1 MSGNNPVDAR
11 GPNNPNPNPPK
22 AAGDTSAA
30 KPVKPKTKREVP
42 FVAQL
47 TPTDCGAASL
57 SAVLSYYG
65 KEIPIH
71 AVRTSLGGGR
81 NGVTARQLLTAARQ
95 FGLRARAVNV
105 ELDKLPFLPPASILH
120 WDLNHFVVFEKANK
134 KGVVI
139 VDPGMGRRVLKMED
153 VSKSLSGVGLL
164 LEPGEGFD
172 QVAGEKRSRF
182 GRYANWI
189 LGHRGIWQRL
199 LLTSMFL
206 QLIAL
211 SVPGLM
217 GALVDKVVPR
227 ADVDLLSLV
236 SAGFLSIGAF
246 YFLTTFLRTRL
257 LLHLR
262 TKVEASMSMDFV
274 EHLLAL
280 PYTFFQQRT
289 TGDLMM
295 RLSSQTA
302 IREILTSGALSAM
315 LDGAMV
321 TVYLVLLVG
330 AAPILALVALGIVA
344 VQVAIYLV
352 AGRRNAA
359 LMVESLAAQARLE
372 GYQVE
377 MLAGIETLKSMGAA
391 DRAQTRWSDLYVI
404 SLNNTVKRGELDG
417 MFSALIGVLRF
428 CGPISLM
435 LTGAHLVLV
444 GELSLGTMLGLS
456 ALGAGFLEP
465 VANLVNTGMKL
476 AQLKGYMERIEDVLD
491 TPTEP
496 KPAQGSAPVTRL
508 VGSIKVDGLAFA
520 YPSEPRPTLQGITL
534 EIQPGERVAIVGA
547 SGSGKS
553 TLARLLA
560 GLYEPGAGNIS
571 YDDVNVKSWDLNQLR
586 ERLGIVT
593 QDTRLFSGTIRDNLT
608 LFDPAVPQDDVE
620 RSVRLAALDLD
631 IARMPMGYDTV
642 LADGGSS
649 LSGGQRQRV
658 SLARALL
665 RRPTILVLDE
675 ATSALDTV
683 TEALVQERLKE
694 LKCTQVIVAHRLSTV
709 MHADKIVVLDQ
720 GRMIAVGNHDELM
733 RRSREYQYLVRAQQN
748 ARPEAVPPVTSDA
761 MTTKLAMPEPG
772 ASQEEVLPTRVLQR

>member
-1 MSGNNPVDAR
+1 MSGNNAKD
-11 GPNNPNPNPPK
+11 G
-22 AAGDTSAA
+22 SA
-30 KPVKPKTKREVP
+30 KPASEQNGGKQSKPKTKREIP
-42 FVAQL
+42 FIAQL

-57 SAVLSYYG
+57 SSVLHYYG
-65 KEIPIH
+65 KEVPIH
-71 AVRTSLGGGR
+71 NVRTSLGGGR

-105 ELDKLPFLPPASILH
+105 ELEKLPFLPAASILH
-120 WDLNHFVVFEKANK
+120 WDLNHFVVFEKATK
-134 KGVVI
+134 KGVQI
-139 VDPGMGRRVLKMED
+139 VDPGMGRRVLKMEE

-172 QVAGEKRSRF
+172 QVAGEKRGRW
-182 GRYANWI
+182 GRYAHWI

-199 LLTSMFL
+199 LLTSLFL
-206 QLIAL
+206 QMVAL

-236 SAGFLSIGAF
+236 SASFLTIGAF
-246 YFLTTFLRTRL
+246 YFLTSFLRTRL

-262 TKVEASMSMDFV
+262 TKVEATMSLDFV

-321 TVYLVLLVG
+321 TVYLMLLLG
-330 AAPILALVALGIVA
+330 AAPILALVALCITAIQIA
-344 VQVAIYLV
+344 VYTV
-352 AGRRNAA
+352 AGRRNAS
-359 LMVESLAAQARLE
+359 LTIESLAAQSRLE

-391 DRAQTRWSDLYVI
+391 DRAQTRWSDLYIV

-417 MFSALIGVLRF
+417 MFSSVIGVLRF
-428 CGPISLM
+428 CGPVSLM

-444 GELSLGTMLGLS
+444 GELSLGTMLGMS

-476 AQLKGYMERIEDVLD
+476 STLKGYMERIEDVLD
-491 TPTEP
+491 TPTEQ
-496 KPAQGSAPVTRL
+496 KPVAGTAPVARL
-508 VGSIKVDGLAFA
+508 VGSIKVEGLAFA
-520 YPSEPRPTLQGITL
+520 YPSEPKPTLQDISL
-534 EIQPGERVAIVGA
+534 DIHPGERIAIVGA

-560 GLYEPGAGNIS
+560 GLYEPAAGNIS

-608 LFDPAVPQDDVE
+608 LFDPSVPQDDVE

-694 LKCTQVIVAHRLSTV
+694 LKCTQVVVAHRLSTV
-709 MHADKIVVLDQ
+709 VHADKIVVLDQ
-720 GRMIAVGNHDELM
+720 GRMIAVGSHTDLLM
-733 RRSREYQYLVRAQQN
+733 RSREYQHLVRAQQEP
-748 ARPEAVPPVTSDA
+748 RGEGVPLVTSEA
-761 MTTKLAMPEPG
+761 MTTRLSLPEHG
-772 ASQEEVLPTRVLQR
+772 QEEAMPTRVLQR